1 MSRIKKIKIMKTE
14 KYIYQQTQIPQE
26 GKYIIAQSDAETI
39 TVYQAF
45 NNAIANYAVANQ
57 KFGGSNYSMNRM
69 TWVKPNF
76 MWMMYRAGW
85 ATKQNQE
92 RILALKIKHEGF
104 NKILLDA
111 VHSSFQGHIYDTR
124 EAWKEALTTSQVRL
138 QWDPD
143 HDPLGEK
150 LTRKAIQLGIRGEM
164 LQQMNE
170 EWLTEITDVTEFV
183 KAQHVFAKGD
193 FADLVVPFERVVDY
207 RDEAIVRSI
216 GLDILK
222 NKTI

>member
-1 MSRIKKIKIMKTE
+1 MKTE

-39 TVYQAF
+39 TVYQAY

-57 KFGGSNYSMNRM
+57 KFGGSHYSMNRM

-85 ATKQNQE
+85 ATKPNQE

-111 VHSSFQGHIYDTR
+111 VHSSFQGHIYSTT
-124 EAWKEALTTSQVRL
+124 EEWKEALANSEVRL

-143 HDPLGEK
+143 HDPMGEK
-150 LTRKAIQLGIRGEM
+150 LERKAIQLGIRGEM
-164 LQQMNE
+164 LQRMND
-170 EWLTEITDVTEFV
+170 EWLTEIIDVTAFV
-183 KAQHVFAKGD
+183 KTQHVFAKGD
-193 FADLVVPFERVVDY
+193 FEELVVPFERVVDY
-207 RDEAIVRSI
+207 RDEAIVQSI
-216 GLDILK
+216 GLDIL
-222 NKTI
+222 